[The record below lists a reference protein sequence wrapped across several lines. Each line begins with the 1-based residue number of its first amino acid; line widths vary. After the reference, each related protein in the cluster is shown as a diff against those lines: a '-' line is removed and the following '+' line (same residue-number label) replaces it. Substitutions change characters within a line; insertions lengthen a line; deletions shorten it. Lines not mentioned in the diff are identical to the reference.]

1 MIRMPARALAD
12 DSGYGTVTKTLHWVT
27 VTALAAQFAV
37 GYLLAGGD
45 DGGGHGRGRGHG
57 SGHGRGHGR
66 GHGGGGDDLDDR
78 LLLAHVALG
87 LTILLLAVLRLTW
100 RRATP
105 LPPWADG
112 LSAAERR
119 LAGWTERVLYL
130 LLLLIPLSGLALL
143 LGSGED
149 WHLAGTELA
158 SPVEVADDDLLLG
171 VHIVTHV
178 AFFVALAVHLALVL
192 KHQLLDRDRLL
203 QRML

>member
-12 DSGYGTVTKTLHWVT
+12 DCGYGTVTKTLHWVT

-57 SGHGRGHGR
+57 SGHGRGR

>member
-45 DGGGHGRGRGHG
+45 DGGGHGRGGGHG
-57 SGHGRGHGR
+57 SGRGHGR

-158 SPVEVADDDLLLG
+158 SPVQVADDDLLLG